1 MMMVRPLLRPKS
13 AIEICYSSRRQDLLA
28 ESQRYDGD
36 GRCAVLLY
44 CPFSAAA
51 RAGWALRVCR
61 TFPAAGRSK
70 RVKELRRQFFFPSPS
85 PALRNVRVPQPG
97 RKDCLQGWSLSP
109 PCVNP
114 SQYRVGPARSL
125 FPSMLRR
132 CARRLPF
139 GLSNRNLSAGCLHR
153 QVMLPY
159 LRSRPHGA
167 RLPAPLFFF
176 FLQVVFCYFIIH
188 SVVLL
193 LLRIAEC
200 DTRPDQTRRQT

>member
-1 MMMVRPLLRPKS
+1 MGWKS
-13 AIEICYSSRRQDLLA
+13 VC
-28 ESQRYDGD
+28 G
-36 GRCAVLLY
+36 LLY
-44 CPFSAAA
+44 CSLSAAA

-70 RVKELRRQFFFPSPS
+70 TVKELRRQFFFPSPS
-85 PALRNVRVPQPG
+85 QPCATCACRSLVG
-97 RKDCLQGWSLSP
+97 KDCLQGWSLSP

-114 SQYRVGPARSL
+114 SRYRVGPARSL
-125 FPSMLRR
+125 FPFMLRR

-176 FLQVVFCYFIIH
+176 F
-188 SVVLL
+188 
-193 LLRIAEC
+193 
-200 DTRPDQTRRQT
+200 RRWFSATS